1 MLNTLRKFLVVVL
14 VLSVPLFLMYVP
26 AEALAADS
34 GKSGKTSTS
43 GKSGKTST
51 SGKSGKTNTSGKSG
65 KTSGNSGW
73 SNVSGKSGSG
83 KSGKSSPGTGGS
95 GAGGSGQGGG
105 GSSAVPEPASI
116 ILLGLGGALLGVRRW
131 IKRLKAR

>member
-26 AEALAADS
+26 AEALAAD
-34 GKSGKTSTS
+34 S

>member
-43 GKSGKTST
+43 GKSGKTS
-51 SGKSGKTNTSGKSG
+51 TSGKSG